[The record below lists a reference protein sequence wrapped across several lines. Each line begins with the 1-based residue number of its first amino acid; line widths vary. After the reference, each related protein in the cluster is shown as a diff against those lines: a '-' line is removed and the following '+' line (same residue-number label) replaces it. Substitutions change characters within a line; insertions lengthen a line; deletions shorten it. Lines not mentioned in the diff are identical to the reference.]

1 MAMKLVLIAEDKLGA
16 LPKGAKPV
24 LFEVPASITP
34 AVLASVGDALSKALN
49 VLGEKLAIDS
59 DKLASF
65 LIEAATPPTE
75 LVRERY
81 ERFKTIDTLMATT
94 EWLTAADIQSRHGGH
109 PRIVADW
116 KRRGRVFSVRAS
128 DGRDLFPAYQFD
140 SAMQP
145 LPIIKKALEAFGEI
159 PDPWVLVAWFHFP
172 NGWLASG
179 PAHRRR
185 PVPPKDC
192 LGDEARLIEA
202 IRQRTESYAG

>member
-1 MAMKLVLIAEDKLGA
+1 MKLALIAEEKLGR
-16 LPKGAKPV
+16 LPKDAKPV

-75 LVRERY
+75 LLRERF
-81 ERFKTIDTLMATT
+81 ERLKTIDTLMATT
-94 EWLTAADIQSRHGGH
+94 EWLTAAEIQSRQAGH

-116 KRRGRVFSVRAS
+116 KRRGRVFSVRAP

-145 LPIIKKALEAFGEI
+145 LPIIKKALDAFGEVS
-159 PDPWVLVAWFHFP
+159 DPWVLVAWFHFP
-172 NGWLASG
+172 NGWLAHG
-179 PAHRRR
+179 PAHRRKPR
-185 PVPPKDC
+185 APKEC
-192 LGDEARLIEA
+192 LDDEARLLDA
-202 IRQRTESYAG
+202 IRQRTESYVA